1 MSDPLSIIAESYQG
15 IHETNQLLA
24 ATLTRLEQHQHAMAG
39 LMAQGQQRL
48 EENQRLAMRVQAF
61 AMTLLGLSLLGTGFL
76 IWYAWSGQVE
86 HSALLQSLRAATL
99 ALEQRLR

>member
-1 MSDPLSIIAESYQG
+1 MSDPLAIIAESYKG

-24 ATLTRLEQHQHAMAG
+24 ANLTRMEQHQHESTQ
-39 LMAQGQQRL
+39 LL
-48 EENQRLAMRVQAF
+48 VSNQRLAVRVQAF
-61 AMTLLGLSLLGTGFL
+61 ALTLLGLSLLGTGFL
-76 IWYAWSGQVE
+76 VWYAWSGQVE